1 MQYIVLLSVLLI
13 GANAQLSA
21 TRDQECKE
29 NESFQTCG
37 TACEPTCGLPT
48 PTFCT
53 LQCVMGCQCNSGFFR
68 RTSDNRC
75 VEQKDC
81 NVAANETIPIPPP
94 ATNLTCPVN
103 EVSNECHNPCTEKK
117 CPQKNAPQVNC
128 LMACQVGCSCMDG
141 FVRNNQGV
149 CVKEAECPAI
159 GSQTCGTNEEPNQC
173 HNACFE
179 KKCPVKPQPLVNCM
193 EKCDI
198 GCSCKKG
205 FLRNRQGQCVN
216 PTECPATGSTLTC
229 SKNEEPNDCH
239 NSCSEAK
246 CPVNPQPFVRC
257 MMRCEKACSCKKG
270 LVRNRQGQCVKLA
283 ECPPTGST
291 DENPCNLVDCRTGHQ
306 CSMSTGKPTCVPDY
320 SDTPSPLFPG
330 NGSDIN
336 IQITP
341 CSTMKCSAGTECME
355 VQKNCTEPPCG
366 FQGVCVNTTEV
377 PVGGCATM
385 RCSAGTT
392 CQEALVKCA
401 KAPCPSHAA
410 CIPNSNETLSSCA
423 AVTCP
428 VGEICTETLVQCFV
442 EPCPPLV
449 SCTPI
454 NSTVINSTTTSDS
467 GCASVSCPVGE
478 RCEETTMACLMAP
491 CPKAVSCVPM
501 NGNQNSTARQG
512 CDVVRCRANEVCEEQ
527 KVDCVKAP
535 CPMQVACVSIVHL
548 NSTTPAPGSTCA
560 KNQTMSDCLNTCSE
574 DKCPGMSKSMMCTKH
589 CGQGCACASGYLRS
603 SDGECYKPKDCP
615 PECGQNEE
623 YRCEKCAGT
632 CKNPEPNC
640 PGPKNKSCKRACIC
654 APGFVKKNGKC
665 VTLASCPDHDHTNI
679 TCLGTQE
686 YTDCMP
692 KCQQLCSGAQQC
704 ETGMEIAMCTPGCVC
719 RPNYKLDSNGDCV
732 HNRHCFKTTE
742 CPDNEE
748 WSKCLSNDNQCDL
761 ASISMIA
768 NKDQCFSGCVCADGF
783 ARNNNGTCV
792 ASDKC

>member
-283 ECPPTGST
+283 ECPPTGKTDTNPCALVLCKPGHRCTMSTGQATCVPGST

-306 CSMSTGKPTCVPDY
+306 CSMSTGKPTCVPE
-320 SDTPSPLFPG
+320 TPPTG
-330 NGSDIN
+330 
-336 IQITP
+336 IT
-341 CSTMKCSAGTECME
+341 CAN
-355 VQKNCTEPPCG
+355 VRCG
-366 FQGVCVNTTEV
+366 FKGGCGMVE
-377 PVGGCATM
+377 PVGCVGCKRQPQCLEEDYCRAQNCPYNEECVLVQVTCIRAPCNPIPTCRPKDLRLIKPLIQPRERRQAGPSCMTARCGTPAGCAMVRPSGCIGSTVEKGCELM
-385 RCSAGTT
+385 PMCIHVNACASTS
-392 CQEALVKCA
+392 CLVGSQCVL
-401 KAPCPSHAA
+401 HQ
-410 CIPNSNETLSSCA
+410 
-423 AVTCP
+423 
-428 VGEICTETLVQCFV
+428 VQCFTQPCDPIAQCEAPIKKPINRRCRSNEKF
-442 EPCPPLV
+442 EPCK
-449 SCTPI
+449 
-454 NSTVINSTTTSDS
+454 TVCSD
-467 GCASVSCPVGE
+467 
-478 RCEETTMACLMAP
+478 T
-491 CPKAVSCVPM
+491 
-501 NGNQNSTARQG
+501 
-512 CDVVRCRANEVCEEQ
+512 
-527 KVDCVKAP
+527 
-535 CPMQVACVSIVHL
+535 
-548 NSTTPAPGSTCA
+548 
-560 KNQTMSDCLNTCSE
+560 
-574 DKCPGMSKSMMCTKH
+574 KC
-589 CGQGCACASGYLRS
+589 
-603 SDGECYKPKDCP
+603 
-615 PECGQNEE
+615 NEE
-623 YRCEKCAGT
+623 PRF
-632 CKNPEPNC
+632 C
-640 PGPKNKSCKRACIC
+640 PQVCTGGGCVCQE
-654 APGFVKKNGKC
+654 GFFRDNSGKC
-665 VTLASCPDHDHTNI
+665 VTQN
-679 TCLGTQE
+679 
-686 YTDCMP
+686 DCDAQKP
-692 KCQQLCSGAQQC
+692 KL
-704 ETGMEIAMCTPGCVC
+704 
-719 RPNYKLDSNGDCV
+719 Y
-732 HNRHCFKTTE
+732 
-742 CPDNEE
+742 
-748 WSKCLSNDNQCDL
+748 
-761 ASISMIA
+761 
-768 NKDQCFSGCVCADGF
+768 
-783 ARNNNGTCV
+783 
-792 ASDKC
+792 